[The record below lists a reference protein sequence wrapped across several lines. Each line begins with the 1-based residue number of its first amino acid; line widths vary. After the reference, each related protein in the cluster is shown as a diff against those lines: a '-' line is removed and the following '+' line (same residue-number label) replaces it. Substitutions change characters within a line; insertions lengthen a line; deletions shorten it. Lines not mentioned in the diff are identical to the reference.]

1 MYPPI
6 MLLSLY
12 NVKKQMEKNMKNKRG
27 FTIVELVIVIA
38 VIAILAAVLIPTF
51 SGIINKAKENKEIQ
65 ACRNMNI
72 TLASLVGTP
81 VDITVTKQ
89 ILENA
94 GLKDS
99 FSSEFENRDFYWY
112 KDKNIV
118 CIIDTSGNVIYPKD
132 EDNSIR
138 EAYES
143 NNAELFFSLNSE
155 TLIENN
161 DNQNDPNQND
171 EPQIQVASYYVSFGE
186 TQVYTNGNVTITL
199 ANTLMKLYKNDS
211 VVTENVTFTS
221 DNTNFIISNNSIS
234 YIEQS
239 NNKSTQCTITV
250 TENSSTIISF
260 TCNCDSNN
268 YWNNNLSIK
277 YTFDSD
283 HNESNGIVLNG
294 SIINVTYDNS
304 TKINIFLYNNQVR
317 TSDYT
322 MTIVSTSVGLTLE
335 NTSGYNYKTISIPS
349 ADTLTNDAQVK
360 ISYGNFSKIITI
372 HKTT

>member
-65 ACRNMNI
+65 ACRNMNT

-221 DNTNFIISNNSIS
+221 DNTNFIISQFHI
-234 YIEQS
+234 
-239 NNKSTQCTITV
+239 
-250 TENSSTIISF
+250 
-260 TCNCDSNN
+260 
-268 YWNNNLSIK
+268 L
-277 YTFDSD
+277 
-283 HNESNGIVLNG
+283 
-294 SIINVTYDNS
+294 
-304 TKINIFLYNNQVR
+304 NNQ
-317 TSDYT
+317 TT
-322 MTIVSTSVGLTLE
+322 KAPSVL
-335 NTSGYNYKTISIPS
+335 
-349 ADTLTNDAQVK
+349 
-360 ISYGNFSKIITI
+360 
-372 HKTT
+372 